1 MATIV
6 TSVPLEGNATSES
19 ARSAVSWPAIFAGA
33 VVAIAATMILVA
45 LGSGLGFAAA
55 SPWPGV
61 GPSLASFAIGAGIW
75 LIVTQWVSAGLGG
88 YITGRLRTRWTGVH
102 TDEVLFR
109 DTAHGLLAWAV
120 STVIVAGVAL
130 AATASTLNAAADT
143 ANTVGYATDTM
154 LRSNRPA
161 DPAMTDAARAE
172 IGRLLARPDGLGFG
186 GGGGKFGLW
195 VDANLER
202 GASGACETFD
212 NRPLAS
218 SEMFRVVRVE
228 AWAFQLPSSVAAGAA
243 QAAAGLLRSNLKEG
257 ARQLVGRLKGA
268 GGGGGG
274 GAAADSKR

>member
-61 GPSLASFAIGAGIW
+61 GPSLAGFAIGAGIW

-130 AATASTLNAAADT
+130 AATASTLNAATDT
-143 ANTVGYATDTM
+143 ASTVGYATDTM
-154 LRSNRPA
+154 LRSDRPG
-161 DPAMTDAARAE
+161 DPAAAEAARAE
-172 IGRLLARPDGLGFG
+172 IGRLLARPDGL
-186 GGGGKFGLW
+186 
-195 VDANLER
+195 
-202 GASGACETFD
+202 
-212 NRPLAS
+212 
-218 SEMFRVVRVE
+218 
-228 AWAFQLPSSVAAGAA
+228 
-243 QAAAGLLRSNLKEG
+243 
-257 ARQLVGRLKGA
+257 
-268 GGGGGG
+268 
-274 GAAADSKR
+274 AAADRGYLAGVVARQTGVSPTEAQRRVDAATTALREAADKARKVSSTIGFFAALSLLIGAFIAAVAAAYGGRLRDEDEHRVR